1 MFDSVVEVRF
11 PQKGPIRGYGGPMD
25 DATVDAQA
33 ALVALLRE
41 RPGGAGW
48 IKIVDTLLQE
58 TDAEAAR
65 DLLKTDDLF
74 GDSEH
79 EEQVAIAQRDL
90 QAWSEAGF
98 DFWSVLDPR
107 YPARVRDIH
116 EAPPFLFAR
125 GAAVDGDV
133 GFSVVGSRKASERG
147 IRTASAISALLV
159 EKGLTVVAGLAEGID
174 AIAHQTALDKGG
186 RTVAVIGTG
195 IDRHYPASNRD
206 LQQRIERDGLVL
218 SQFWPGSPPTKQS
231 FPMRNAVMSGYGFA
245 TIVVE
250 AGEQSGTRIQAR
262 LAVHHGRPVILTEA
276 VVETTQWGK
285 ELREKSD
292 VYVASSLEE
301 ISTLI
306 DRIVDRP
313 NRVDAALT
321 QIAL

>member
-1 MFDSVVEVRF
+1 MFDSVFEALL
-11 PQKGPIRGYGGPMD
+11 PHKGPPSGYGDPMD
-25 DATVDAQA
+25 HATVDEQA

-48 IKIVDTLLQE
+48 VKIVDTLLQE
-58 TDAEAAR
+58 GDADAAR
-65 DLLKTDDLF
+65 NLLKTEDLF
-74 GDSEH
+74 GDGEH
-79 EEQVAIAQRDL
+79 AERIATARQDL
-90 QAWSEAGF
+90 GAWSDAGYE
-98 DFWSVLDPR
+98 FWSVLDPR
-107 YPARVRDIH
+107 YPSRVRDIH

-125 GAAVDGDV
+125 GTAVDGDI

-147 IRTASAISALLV
+147 TRMASAISALLV
-159 EKGLTVVAGLAEGID
+159 QKDLTVVAGLAEGID
-174 AIAHQTALDKGG
+174 AVAHRTALDRGG

-195 IDRHYPASNRD
+195 IDRHYPAANRD
-206 LQQRIERDGLVL
+206 LQQQIERDGLVL
-218 SQFWPGSPPTKQS
+218 SQFWPGSPPTRQS
-231 FPMRNAVMSGYGFA
+231 FPMRNAVMSGYGYA

-262 LAVHHGRPVILTEA
+262 LAVHHGRPVILTDA

-292 VYVASSLEE
+292 VYVASSMEE

-306 DRIVDRP
+306 DQIVDRP

>member
-1 MFDSVVEVRF
+1 
-11 PQKGPIRGYGGPMD
+11 MD